1 MESEMSTYKI
11 IDYVKTG
18 NIYIAVFSHG
28 SKEHQVSV
36 TAVLNTDGTVHIEHT
51 KDAISNAIIDFKEQ
65 LDSSAPSNSGSIIG
79 STFEVNAERSHP
91 SQEAESAEEL

>member
-1 MESEMSTYKI
+1 MSTYKI

-18 NIYIAVFSHG
+18 NIYIVVFSHG

-79 STFEVNAERSHP
+79 STFEINAERSQFMGNP
-91 SQEAESAEEL
+91 ESAEEL

>member
-1 MESEMSTYKI
+1 M
-11 IDYVKTG
+11 
-18 NIYIAVFSHG
+18 YIAVFSHG
-28 SKEHQVSV
+28 STEHQVTV

-91 SQEAESAEEL
+91 CARTGAESAEEL